1 MRRTTITID
10 GRCVPVCCRGHHVAG
25 HNAIVRGDGR
35 LECRLCRPE
44 GATARPPRVTAAER
58 AEQAR
63 LAREILEA
71 AQQRIC
77 RDEPGKR
84 AGKLRRELRTQNA
97 PQAR

>member
-35 LECRLCRPE
+35 LECRLCRDEP
-44 GATARPPRVTAAER
+44 GRPRRPAPTPVEAA
-58 AEQAR
+58 ADAM